1 LIEQDRV
8 VTARVA
14 GEDESL
20 DRAVR
25 PKLLADYIGQP
36 AMKAQMEVF
45 IEAGGGRHR
54 GTSQPRVVLLTP
66 PPRHSTTC

>member
-45 IEAGGGRHR
+45 IEGRRR
-54 GTSQPRVVLLTP
+54 GVFSSRRRAP